1 MFKIK
6 LRVFGFGPD
15 DIGYTL
21 TCSTCGR
28 DYHRTSMIDAD
39 LYENDDRIGALC
51 DQCMKSAFKLSS
63 ILRARASNLRV
74 LAKHL
79 EKMADEGITF
89 PTKEE
94 FESTIQD
101 YKEGEPGYWK
111 EWGPEFQQEWE
122 EHQKRFRN
130 ENKS

>member
-21 TCSTCGR
+21 ICATCGEE
-28 DYHRTSMIDAD
+28 YHRTSMIDYN
-39 LYENDDRIGALC
+39 LYENDNRIGALC
-51 DQCMKSAFKLSS
+51 DGCLERAFKLSS
-63 ILRARASNLRV
+63 ILRARASNLRI

-79 EKMADEGITF
+79 EKMADESITF

-94 FESTIQD
+94 FESTVRD
-101 YKEGEPGYWK
+101 YKKGEPGYWK
-111 EWGPEFQQEWE
+111 EWGPEFQKEWE
-122 EHQKRFRN
+122 EQQKRFRN